1 MSRLPVLLI
10 ALSGLAAAGCTQHQL
25 LGVWESVDEG
35 EGPYYFGHYAY
46 LEDGRKCSVLFEYI
60 DSEVKTVAFINQW
73 SRDGDVVTLTYGPSN
88 SSIAEGYTSRS
99 RIEELSASR
108 HVYEII
114 ESDYAEGVVGLDV
127 RLPGVDPYRVCGLAY
142 EILGMPDEAD
152 EDKDK
157 T

>member
-1 MSRLPVLLI
+1 MSRILRLVIACAGLVLS
-10 ALSGLAAAGCTQHQL
+10 ACAQHDL

-46 LEDGRKCSVLFEYI
+46 LEDGRKCSVLFEYV

-73 SRDGDVVTLTYGPSN
+73 SLEDDVVTLTYGPSN

-114 ESDYAEGVVGLDV
+114 DSDYAEGVVGVDV

-142 EILGMPDEAD
+142 EILGMPEDAQP
-152 EDKDK
+152 DKDQ